1 MLVTERRRPAFVLLK
16 IDDYD
21 RLCGRPREI
30 ALLDLMDSMPRT
42 DGVDYE
48 APQAIVKLEVPED

>member
-1 MLVTERRRPAFVLLK
+1 MK